1 MDVRI
6 LDPRIRD
13 WGIPAYQTPGSA
25 AVDLF
30 ACIGAA
36 LDIAPQA
43 PAVLIS
49 AGIALSF
56 DDFSCAGLILP
67 RSGQG
72 HKRGLVLGNSTGL
85 IDPDYTG
92 EILISTWNRNPA
104 GSPPITVQPGERI
117 AQMIF
122 VPVLRP
128 SFTVVEAF
136 SGGTARAAGGFGST
150 GA

>member
-1 MDVRI
+1 MEVRI
-6 LDPRIRD
+6 LDPRLLD
-13 WGIPAYQTPGSA
+13 WGLPAFQTPGSA

-30 ACIGAA
+30 ACLNAP
-36 LDIAPQA
+36 LPVAPQA
-43 PAVLIS
+43 PAVLVG
-49 AGIALSF
+49 AGIALLF
-56 DDFSCAGLILP
+56 DDPSMAGLILP

-72 HKRGLVLGNSTGL
+72 HRRGLVLGNSTGL

-92 EILISTWNRNPA
+92 EILISIWNRNPP
-104 GSPPITVQPGERI
+104 GTPPIVVEPGERI

-128 SFTVVEAF
+128 QFTVVDRF
-136 SGGTARAAGGFGST
+136 SRQTQRSANGFGST

>member
-1 MDVRI
+1 MEVRI
-6 LDPRIRD
+6 LDPRLRD
-13 WGIPAYQTPGSA
+13 WGLPAYQTPGSA

-30 ACIGAA
+30 ACIDAP
-36 LDIAPQA
+36 LDIAAQA

-56 DDFSCAGLILP
+56 DDLSMAGLILP

-72 HKRGLVLGNSTGL
+72 HRRGLVLGNSTGL

-92 EILISTWNRNPA
+92 EIMVSTWNRNPA
-104 GSPPITVQPGERI
+104 GSPPITIQPGERI

-128 SFTVVEAF
+128 DFTVVNRF
-136 SGGTARAAGGFGST
+136 SRQTLRAAGGFGST